1 MGVTNMNVPMPSMN
15 KKIEQIANNLLDLNS
30 PVEMP
35 VKHNHSPGVYVREIF
50 MPAKSVVI
58 GKVHK
63 TRHLNIIQS
72 GLVTIITPYRKFLV
86 AGPCTFESF
95 EGEQKIG
102 IIHEDTVWSTVHVTD
117 KTDVDDIVEEIVAS
131 TYDEVEALKVL
142 EGIGE
147 KL

>member
-1 MGVTNMNVPMPSMN
+1 MNVSMPSMSN
-15 KKIEQIANNLLDLNS
+15 IVEEIANNLLDLNS

-35 VKHNHSPGVYVREIF
+35 VKNHFSPGVYVREIAI
-50 MPAKSVVI
+50 PAGTVI
-58 GKVHK
+58 VGKVHK
-63 TRHLNIIQS
+63 TRYLNILQS
-72 GLVTIITPYRKFLV
+72 GLATIITPYRKFLV

-102 IIHEDTVWSTVHVTD
+102 IIHEDCVWSTVHVTEE
-117 KTDVDDIVEEIVAS
+117 TDVDKIVEEITAS

>member
-1 MGVTNMNVPMPSMN
+1 MNMPSIN
-15 KKIEQIANNLLDLNS
+15 HHVEKIAQSLLDLNN

-35 VKHNHSPGVYVREIF
+35 VKHHHSPGVYVREITI
-50 MPAKSVVI
+50 PAGTVLV

-63 TRHLNIIQS
+63 TRHLNVVQS

-95 EGEQKIG
+95 EGEQKVG
-102 IIHEDTVWSTVHVTD
+102 IVHEDCVWSTVHVTEES
-117 KTDVDDIVEEIVAS
+117 DVDKIVEEIVAS
-131 TYDEVEALKVL
+131 TYEEVEALKVL

>member
-1 MGVTNMNVPMPSMN
+1 MTQVAMPSMDDR
-15 KKIEQIANNLLDLNS
+15 IEKIANCLLDLNS

-35 VKHNHSPGVYVREIF
+35 VKHHHSPGVYIREITL
-50 MPAKSVVI
+50 PAGTVLV

-63 TRHLNIIQS
+63 TRHLNVVQS

-102 IIHEDTVWSTVHVTD
+102 IVHEVCVWSTVHVTD
-117 KTDVDDIVEEIVAS
+117 KTDVDDIVEDIVAS
-131 TYDEVEALKVL
+131 TYEEVEALKIL